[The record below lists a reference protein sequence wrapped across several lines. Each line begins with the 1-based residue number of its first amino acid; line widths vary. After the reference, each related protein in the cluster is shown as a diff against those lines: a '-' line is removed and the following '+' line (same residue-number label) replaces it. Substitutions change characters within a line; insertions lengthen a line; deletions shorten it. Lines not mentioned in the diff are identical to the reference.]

1 MVLRFE
7 PWQMVEE
14 DPMSKL
20 QTSLE
25 DIAEMQ
31 QIFHQISLSND
42 RSIYP
47 TEKAKLTP
55 YLTSPHQI
63 KELDSAFRTHLS

>member
-1 MVLRFE
+1 MFRFE

-14 DPMSKL
+14 DTMSKM

-42 RSIYP
+42 QSCYP
-47 TEKAKLTP
+47 TEKTKATP
-55 YLTSPHQI
+55 YLTPQI
-63 KELDSAFRTHLS
+63 KELDSAFRTTLS